1 MGRKKSHTPE
11 EIVAKLRQ
19 AEVLV
24 GQGKTVADAVR
35 AIGVTEPTYYRW
47 RTEFGGL
54 KLDQV
59 KRLKELEREN
69 ARLRK
74 AVSELTLEK
83 VILKEAAFGKMV
95 SPARRRV
102 CVEHVVRELDVSE
115 RKACA
120 VLGQHR
126 STQRKAPRG
135 ADDEAALTADIVE
148 LAKRYG
154 RYGYRRITA
163 LLRDAG
169 WSVTRKRVERIWRRE
184 GLKVPQRQPKRGRL
198 WLADGS
204 CIRMRPERANHVW
217 AYDFVEDRTRDGRKF
232 RMLCVVDEFTREA
245 LAIRVARRLTSTDV
259 IDVLAE
265 LFLTHGTPVHIRS
278 DQGPEFIAEA
288 VKCWIAGVGAK
299 TAYIEK
305 ASPWE
310 NGYVESFN
318 GKLRDELLNGE
329 VFNTL
334 REAQVL
340 IEGWRRH
347 YNRVRPHSA
356 LGYRPPAPEA
366 LANAEG
372 GKTVPMARSQIG
384 SGPGAAAMAH

>member
-1 MGRKKSHTPE
+1 
-11 EIVAKLRQ
+11 V
-19 AEVLV
+19 
-24 GQGKTVADAVR
+24 
-35 AIGVTEPTYYRW
+35 
-47 RTEFGGL
+47 
-54 KLDQV
+54 
-59 KRLKELEREN
+59 
-69 ARLRK
+69 
-74 AVSELTLEK
+74 
-83 VILKEAAFGKMV
+83 V
-95 SPARRRV
+95 SPARRRA
-102 CVEHVVRELDVSE
+102 CVEHVVRELGVSE

-120 VLGQHR
+120 VVGQHR
-126 STQRKAPRG
+126 STQRKMPRG
-135 ADDEAALTADIVE
+135 SDDEAALTGDIID

-169 WSVTRKRVERIWRRE
+169 WTVNRKRVERIWRRE

-204 CIRMRPERANHVW
+204 CVRLRPERANHVW

-245 LAIRVARRLTSTDV
+245 LAIRVGRKLGSADV
-259 IDVLAE
+259 IDVLAD
-265 LFLTHGTPVHIRS
+265 LFLTHGTAAHIRS

-288 VKCWIAGVGAK
+288 VKAWIAGVGAK

-347 YNRVRPHSA
+347 YNRVRPHSS
-356 LGYRPPAPEA
+356 LGYRPPAPET
-366 LANAEG
+366 L
-372 GKTVPMARSQIG
+372 PLARSHIR
-384 SGPGAAAMAH
+384 SGAGTVAMAH